1 MWGQGRGFLVFFF
14 FLKKNN
20 NWLSKQ
26 CSKKIKTN
34 PNKIYFTLAKQK
46 LVCKNMTLSE
56 TFNKNKVTT
65 ILKIVLFIDHLY
77 FIMPLT
83 VKTFPPEY

>member
-1 MWGQGRGFLVFFF
+1 MWGQDRGFLVFFF
-14 FLKKNN
+14 FLKKNC
-20 NWLSKQ
+20 LSKQ

-65 ILKIVLFIDHLY
+65 YFKNSIIYRSSIFYNAIDC
-77 FIMPLT
+77 
-83 VKTFPPEY
+83 